1 LTSQWVQDNGAA
13 MARSQ
18 RKTTIAVL
26 RGILPP
32 YYGREDN
39 FAKLAKHSRDWVK
52 KVSAGKSKTGKKG
65 IRLTEGTARLL
76 ELETGISL
84 SWLLGPP
91 TAKPVN
97 GRGDR
102 YTRRDFEWHRAEMK
116 AGRPPITNASYPLNY
131 APQIAAIGSAAGDKG
146 KASIFSWRLETF
158 LEQCAEEFGFD
169 KEAHTNVWSI
179 LKKASKKM
187 PLLDGILF
195 HDAGLHPRVVRRI
208 HREIRTIASQRSSRV
223 PR

>member
-1 LTSQWVQDNGAA
+1 MGEDNGAS
-13 MARSQ
+13 MALSQ

-52 KVSAGKSKTGKKG
+52 KVSAGKSKAGKG
-65 IRLTEGTARLL
+65 IRLNEGTARLL

-84 SWLLGPP
+84 SWLMGPP

-97 GRGDR
+97 GRGDP
-102 YTRRDFEWHRAEMK
+102 YTRGYFEWHRAEMK
-116 AGRPPITNASYPLNY
+116 AGRPPITHASYPLSY
-131 APQIAAIGSAAGDKG
+131 APRIAAIGSAAGDQG
-146 KASIFSWRLETF
+146 KASIFNWRLETF

-169 KEAHTNVWSI
+169 KKAQTNVWSI
-179 LKKASKKM
+179 LKKASKKA
-187 PLLDGILF
+187 PVLDGILF
-195 HDAGLHPRVVRRI
+195 HDAGLHPRVVRAI
-208 HREIRTIASQRSSRV
+208 HRGIRTSASQRSSRA
-223 PR
+223 RR